1 MSRLRELR
9 LHGFKTFADPT
20 RFVFEPGVTAV
31 IGPNGSGKSNMA
43 DAVRWVLGEQS
54 NRSLRT
60 RRADDV
66 IFAGS
71 QQRKPQ
77 GMAEAILTLDNAD
90 GWLPIEFSEVSIG
103 RRAYRSGESE
113 YLINGARARLRDVVE
128 LLGEG
133 RLGANELV
141 VVGQGTVD
149 SALSLRP
156 EERRQLF
163 DEAAG
168 VKNLQV
174 RKNEALARLARARD
188 NLTRVTDLMS
198 ELKPQVRRLA
208 VQAQHSQEHDSLGRR
223 ARALVLEA
231 HRRREAAER
240 AGLGDARRR
249 AAAAE
254 AALAAH
260 RAEEASSRKA
270 ISDAEARYW
279 QADAAAQA
287 AAGQREAS
295 REAVIRAE
303 GRLEAVA
310 RRLAEVESAIADAEA
325 ELAETLTGS
334 DAEPGAIDSESTR
347 AVAHAAAAEAAW
359 QAASAALA
367 ELDGTVMAAEEALA
381 EARRRAGARIAREA
395 RLGELTARADARRDQ
410 LATEQEDVRREV
422 AAGGAALEPA
432 RTAAILAREAAAR
445 GRAEHE
451 EALTAIVAAQPV
463 ADAARRRAS
472 ELAEKAGAMRGELDA
487 LQDRA
492 GGAGK
497 LGSILAAAG
506 WSGLLDGLDAP
517 DDAWP
522 AIEAVVGGELEQ
534 ALLWQDDEL
543 SGRLADARGSARI
556 VASPSRMPGHG
567 PSAESR
573 DKALRAVGGTR
584 TLAQWLGGNG
594 APALFAWT
602 ALAPDVDAL
611 LAGWR
616 SLPDGWLAVTP
627 NGDLAD
633 ARGLLV
639 VRGRADPTVSEAARR
654 HGRRRELSQALDALE
669 AEQGQAA
676 AEAARA
682 MAAVSEAARRLEAV
696 RIQREAG
703 EQRERLAA
711 EQLETAE
718 ARVRRSKADEQRLMD
733 ELSLLAVQ
741 PPVDAAD
748 IPAPEIPAPQIEG
761 GPPDLAPLDADAGA
775 ARERRVAAAT
785 ARDLARDAWIT
796 AQAGARRI
804 EERQLG
810 AQRSRAVR
818 EARRI
823 QLDATVAEQ
832 RAIGERLMAERMAQ
846 QPEVDAARATDEQT
860 ASERRAADGE
870 RDAARAALVELERKV
885 GHGGAQLAALEREA
899 QDAAVDASRR
909 EEALAALSREREL
922 ALESLPETE
931 AIDAKEAPAD
941 DVALRGELTELDGT
955 GLETEL
961 RRVRRTL
968 SQIGSVNPFAVE
980 EHHEL
985 ATRLD
990 DLATQ
995 DADLGRAIASTEEL
1009 IGRLDGDI
1017 GERFNAAFAA
1027 IGERFDDFC
1036 RLLFAGGSA
1045 SLQLG
1050 DGSDGEPPGGIEIV
1064 VRPPGKRLQRL
1075 AMLSGGERA
1084 LTGVALLFA
1093 MLSVNPVPFCILD
1106 EVDAALDE
1114 ANISRFADALRR
1126 LAEEIDFV
1134 VITHN
1139 RATIEVADTIY
1150 GVTMSD
1156 AAVSAIVSLRLADL
1170 PVEVSVG

>member
-1 MSRLRELR
+1 VSRLRELR

-20 RFVFEPGVTAV
+20 RFVFEPGVNAV

-90 GWLPIEFSEVSIG
+90 GWLPIDFSEVSIG

-163 DEAAG
+163 EEAAG

-188 NLTRVTDLMS
+188 NLTRVTDLIG
-198 ELKPQVRRLA
+198 ELKPQVRRLS

-231 HRRREAAER
+231 HRRREVAER
-240 AGLGDARRR
+240 AGMGDARRR

-254 AALAAH
+254 AALEAH
-260 RAEEASSRKA
+260 RAEEASGRQQ
-270 ISDAEARYW
+270 ITDAEAHYW
-279 QADAAAQA
+279 QADAATQA
-287 AAGQREAS
+287 SAGRREAG
-295 REAVIRAE
+295 REALIRAE
-303 GRLEAVA
+303 GRLEALT
-310 RRLAEVESAIADAEA
+310 RRLGEVESAIAIADD
-325 ELAETLTGS
+325 ELA
-334 DAEPGAIDSESTR
+334 DARKAAGADPGEPDPESTR
-347 AVAHAAAAEAAW
+347 VVAQAAAAEATW

-367 ELDGTVMAAEEALA
+367 DLDGALMAAEEALA
-381 EARRRAGARIAREA
+381 EARRRAGAQIAHEA
-395 RLGELTARADARRDQ
+395 RQGELLARAGARREQ
-410 LATEQEDVRREV
+410 LESELADVRRD
-422 AAGGAALEPA
+422 AAAAAAELEPA
-432 RTAAILAREAAAR
+432 RETATQAGLAAAR
-445 GRAEHE
+445 GRMDHE
-451 EALTAIVAAQPV
+451 EALTAIVEAQPV

-472 ELAEKAGAMRGELDA
+472 ELAEKAGAMRGELEA

-492 GGAGK
+492 EGAGR
-497 LGSILAAAG
+497 LGSILSAAG
-506 WSGLLDGLDAP
+506 WSGLLEGLDAP
-517 DDAWP
+517 NEAWP

-543 SGRLADARGSARI
+543 SGRLAGARGSARM
-556 VASPSRMPGHG
+556 VASSAAAGRG
-567 PSAESR
+567 PSAASR
-573 DKALRAVGGTR
+573 DEALLAVGATS

-594 APALFAWT
+594 APTLFAWT
-602 ALAPDVDAL
+602 ALAPDVEAL

-627 NGDLAD
+627 SGDLAD
-633 ARGLLV
+633 ARGLLI
-639 VRGRADPTVSEAARR
+639 VRGRADAMSSEAARR
-654 HGRRRELSQALDALE
+654 HGRRRELAQALDALE
-669 AEQGQAA
+669 AEQAQAA
-676 AEAARA
+676 ADAARA

-696 RIQREAG
+696 RTQREGG
-703 EQRERLAA
+703 ERVEREAT
-711 EQLETAE
+711 EVLEAIET
-718 ARVRRSKADEQRLMD
+718 RIRRSATEDQRLIE
-733 ELSLLAVQ
+733 ELSHLAT
-741 PPVDAAD
+741 PPAEVVAAV
-748 IPAPEIPAPQIEG
+748 PEAAIGNGNAD
-761 GPPDLAPLDADAGA
+761 DLAKLEADATHL
-775 ARERRVAAAT
+775 RERREAAAT
-785 ARDLARDAWIT
+785 ARDQARNAWI
-796 AQAGARRI
+796 AEQAEARQA
-804 EERQLG
+804 EDRQLSG
-810 AQRSRAVR
+810 QRSRAVA
-818 EARRI
+818 EARLI
-823 QLDATVAEQ
+823 QLEATIAEQ
-832 RAIGERLMAERMAQ
+832 RTVQHRLLEEQEAL
-846 QPEVDAARATDEQT
+846 QPQVDAARSADEQ
-860 ASERRAADGE
+860 AANERRAAEAE
-870 RDAARAALVELERKV
+870 RDTARVALVELERTA
-885 GHGGAQLAALEREA
+885 GQGGAQLATLEREA
-899 QDAAVDASRR
+899 QAAAIEASRR
-909 EEALAALSREREL
+909 EEALAALAREREL
-922 ALESLPETE
+922 ALDSLPETE
-931 AIDAKEAPAD
+931 PGHATTGDEQ
-941 DVALRGELTELDGT
+941 ALSTELAGMDDA
-955 GLETEL
+955 EVNMEL

-968 SQIGSVNPFAVE
+968 SQIGSVNPFAVK
-980 EHHEL
+980 EHREL
-985 ATRLD
+985 STRLD
-990 DLATQ
+990 DLTTQ
-995 DADLGRAIASTEEL
+995 DADLGRAIGSTEEL
-1009 IGRLDGDI
+1009 IGRLDIDI

-1045 SLQLG
+1045 SLQLS
-1050 DGSDGEPPGGIEIV
+1050 DGSDGEAPGGIEIV
-1064 VRPPGKRLQRL
+1064 VQPPGKRLQRL

-1114 ANISRFADALRR
+1114 ANIGRFADALRR
-1126 LAEEIDFV
+1126 LADDIDFV

-1170 PVEVSVG
+1170 PAEVGVA